1 MSEFDEDP
9 QVDSGDALEQLL
21 SNATVRP
28 VPDSHKVTAARD
40 VIHAEW
46 RRVCAGRRSR
56 RRVTRFAIAAS
67 VLIVVFSVFGLFR
80 TSGVHFV
87 QVAAI
92 QKSFGTIHWLSKRS
106 VLEPTASLAKVHAG
120 QTIVTGDKS
129 GIALAWINGGSVRLD
144 ENTKVEFQDESSIV
158 LHSGQ
163 IYFDS
168 QPAEIIGGTSA
179 SAANAFTVITDQG
192 LVTHKGTQFM
202 AHVHADT
209 LTVSVREGQVSID
222 GPYYDSDARR
232 GEQVIFSGSR
242 SPTTLRINAY
252 GGAWEWIGQTSPPVD
267 VDGKSVLALLEWASR
282 ELGLE
287 LRFLGDTVKPAVHA
301 ERLIGIGR
309 IDKQPEAALK
319 MYMPTT
325 AFTWRIAEGVIYVS
339 DSE

>member
-80 TSGVHFV
+80 TPGVHIV

-144 ENTKVEFQDESSIV
+144 ENPKVECQDESSYV
-158 LHSGQ
+158 LHAGQ
-163 IYFDS
+163 IYVDS
-168 QPAEIIGGTSA
+168 QPAEIIGGTRG

-192 LVTHKGTQFM
+192 LVTHQGTQFM

-287 LRFLGDTVKPAVHA
+287 LRFLCDTVKPAVHA
-301 ERLIGIGR
+301 ARLRRVGTR
-309 IDKQPEAALK
+309 DTPPEATLK
-319 MYMPTT
+319 MDRPRPGC
-325 AFTWRIAEGVIYVS
+325 TWRSAEVVIYGS